1 VNRAVTRLLAR
12 LPMGTL
18 LRFGVSGGLATVTHV
33 AVFVVLVEWFAMRPV
48 VAVTPAFSLALFVS
62 YGMNYHWT
70 FSVGGPHR
78 VMLPRFV
85 LVALIGLGMNLGIT
99 YTVVDMASYWY
110 GYALLLILL
119 AVPLVTFTLS
129 RFWVFNERTND

>member
-1 VNRAVTRLLAR
+1 MRHTVARLLAY

-33 AVFVVLVEWFAMRPV
+33 AVFVALVEWFEVRPV
-48 VAVTPAFSLALFVS
+48 VAAVPAFGFALFVS

-70 FSVGGPHR
+70 FSVNGLHR

-85 LVALIGLGMNLGIT
+85 LVALIGLSMNLAIT
-99 YTVVDMASYWY
+99 YTVVDVMSYWY

-129 RFWVFNERTND
+129 KFWVFNERTND